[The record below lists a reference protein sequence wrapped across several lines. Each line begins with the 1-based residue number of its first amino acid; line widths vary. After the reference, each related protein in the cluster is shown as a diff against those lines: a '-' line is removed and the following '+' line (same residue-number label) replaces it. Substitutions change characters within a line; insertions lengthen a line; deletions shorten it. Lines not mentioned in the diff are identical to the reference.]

1 MRSVASVLNSPPM
14 QERLATI
21 NQQRQQQKQVQL
33 SQPGVNYKQQ
43 QGDCGK
49 GRSL

>member
-1 MRSVASVLNSPPM
+1 M

-21 NQQRQQQKQVQL
+21 NQQRQEQKQVQL
-33 SQPGVNYKQQ
+33 SQPGLNHKQ

-49 GRSL
+49 GRAL